1 MSKRH
6 APDDEP
12 MGTDPPPL
20 PEDAAAATA
29 DASIRHDPVAAVPV
43 VGGGIRPPRPSWP
56 WARTTRRRLR
66 HLRETRTGGPHEA
79 EGEREPKRARLAG
92 GEHHHANHVDPHAAA
107 ADAEMASAAAEAL
120 ADVHHNPHDEQHHHH
135 PTQQHAHGAP
145 PPPAAAAYPGAP
157 APHNEGHAHAGYDPA
172 AAAHYHQHQQHQQA
186 YAQHYAHHHPHYDYT
201 AAYAQHQHE
210 AYEQHHHHHHAQ
222 GQGQGQAQGQDGYV
236 PGGESTD
243 AARGAGAKGSEAS
256 AGANA
261 DAATA
266 AAIAAPATAASPAH
280 RSQSQIQ
287 ATTATANSATRDAKW
302 NAMYDLLCQYRAA
315 KGDCLVPGR
324 HPKLGPWVQVQR
336 AQYRLHREGKPSTLT
351 QDKVD
356 RLQALDFTW
365 QIAPNRDE
373 AWNDMYAQLVAYAQ
387 ANGGRTNVPSHSK
400 DHPKLGSWCK
410 RQRKTYRDLRDG
422 KSNTMKPE
430 WVDRLREIGFDL
442 DGSAT
447 AAGGGGQGQGGV
459 AGAEAG
465 AAAGAAPA
473 NGDDDSGD
481 EGEDDGASKPAAAK
495 KATEDDATFHLRL
508 EELKKFV
515 AAEGHGA
522 IPENYPANEVLRRW
536 ATQKRKQKR
545 KLDAGKPT
553 RLTAERVQ
561 KLEEAGFA
569 WKVWGNRSEKWDE
582 MYQKLVQYKADH
594 GTVHVVN
601 SARTADPDHRKL
613 GMWCDRQ
620 KAAYKLRQQGKNS
633 PMTEER
639 IQRLEDIGYVSFLC
653 ACVCL
658 MTLRCP
664 PIL

>member
-1 MSKRH
+1 
-6 APDDEP
+6 
-12 MGTDPPPL
+12 
-20 PEDAAAATA
+20 
-29 DASIRHDPVAAVPV
+29 
-43 VGGGIRPPRPSWP
+43 
-56 WARTTRRRLR
+56 
-66 HLRETRTGGPHEA
+66 
-79 EGEREPKRARLAG
+79 
-92 GEHHHANHVDPHAAA
+92 
-107 ADAEMASAAAEAL
+107 
-120 ADVHHNPHDEQHHHH
+120 
-135 PTQQHAHGAP
+135 
-145 PPPAAAAYPGAP
+145 
-157 APHNEGHAHAGYDPA
+157 
-172 AAAHYHQHQQHQQA
+172 
-186 YAQHYAHHHPHYDYT
+186 
-201 AAYAQHQHE
+201 
-210 AYEQHHHHHHAQ
+210 
-222 GQGQGQAQGQDGYV
+222 
-236 PGGESTD
+236 
-243 AARGAGAKGSEAS
+243 
-256 AGANA
+256 
-261 DAATA
+261 
-266 AAIAAPATAASPAH
+266 
-280 RSQSQIQ
+280 
-287 ATTATANSATRDAKW
+287 
-302 NAMYDLLCQYRAA
+302 MYDLLCQYRAS

-336 AQYRLHREGKPSTLT
+336 AQYRLHREGKPSSLT

-410 RQRKTYRDLRDG
+410 RQRKTYRNLRDG

-481 EGEDDGASKPAAAK
+481 EGEDDGASKPAAAR

-508 EELKKFV
+508 EELKQFV

-522 IPENYPANEVLRRW
+522 IPENYPANEVLGRW
-536 ATQKRKQKR
+536 ATQKR

-569 WKVWGNRSEKWDE
+569 WNIWGNRSEKWDE
-582 MYQKLVQYKADH
+582 MYQKLVQYKAEH
-594 GTVHVVN
+594 GAVYVVN
-601 SARTADPDHRKL
+601 SARTSDPDHRKL

-639 IQRLEDIGYVSFLC
+639 IQRLEDIG
-653 ACVCL
+653 
-658 MTLRCP
+658 
-664 PIL
+664 